1 MMRAL
6 QTPPRLRALAAALLL
21 ALGLAA
27 GGCGPGV
34 GGSGTG
40 NEAAALA
47 AFGASAAPVCS
58 GEIAAVLDCRP
69 GTGPGAVS
77 IPTLP
82 LPVVLA
88 DRADSRAGTFS
99 GGMKRRLNLAV
110 AVVHRPKLLFLDEPT
125 TGVDPQSRNYI
136 FTLVQKLNAEGMTVV
151 YTSHYMEEVQTLCKR
166 IAILDHGKVV
176 ACDTLAGL
184 LRILEGTVVLR
195 VGRVDALLLERLAAL
210 PQVRIREVDGDA
222 IGLVCGDAAK
232 AVVGAVGVLNELRVE
247 LTGLEAQEP
256 NLERVFLHL
265 TGRELRD

>member
-6 QTPPRLRALAAALLL
+6 QTPLRLRALAAALLL

-69 GTGPGAVS
+69 GTEPGAVS

-88 DRADSRAGTFS
+88 DRADSRRVQAQI
-99 GGMKRRLNLAV
+99 
-110 AVVHRPKLLFLDEPT
+110 DE
-125 TGVDPQSRNYI
+125 QR
-136 FTLVQKLNAEGMTVV
+136 
-151 YTSHYMEEVQTLCKR
+151 
-166 IAILDHGKVV
+166 
-176 ACDTLAGL
+176 
-184 LRILEGTVVLR
+184 
-195 VGRVDALLLERLAAL
+195 LLLEAPCA
-210 PQVRIREVDGDA
+210 
-222 IGLVCGDAAK
+222 GLVF
-232 AVVGAVGVLNELRVE
+232 VGLWG
-247 LTGLEAQEP
+247 Q
-256 NLERVFLHL
+256 
-265 TGRELRD
+265 TGREPARFYGVLAGGEFASAQAQTEGGVLQITVRDSAGRLVAGPLQVQRVSATAAFGNCS